1 MSKLAGSIY
10 GFGGRIVALGA
21 VSAALFM
28 SSCDNTPVKYDP
40 KALGFSSQAE
50 MEAAFAKGYQTKQ
63 KLDEMT
69 KPASASAAT
78 AQPAAPNG
86 SASAVVGEAVPIPT
100 DCEGLWHARNEIFH
114 KNGYCF
120 STERG
125 IKAFGNDG
133 CTTHGV
139 PALSGDD
146 RLRVA
151 ELKAAEQRLACRG
164 DTSTPPT
171 SVAGGGGGDTSTPT
185 RQVQPESN
193 RSRRV
198 AIVDYNGSTPLKCY
212 QNLNCASLEDVV
224 SKMQIRWQS
233 YSSSTPYSSACLA
246 AIARMREMQSAW
258 SVWSDQQRIG
268 VAMNQTGICNAR

>member
-1 MSKLAGSIY
+1 MKRLL
-10 GFGGRIVALGA
+10 ALGA

-69 KPASASAAT
+69 KPASAVSTSAAP
-78 AQPAAPNG
+78 AQPAAPSG

-100 DCEGLWHARNEIFH
+100 DCDGLWHARNEIFH

-133 CTTHGV
+133 CTTHSV

-146 RLRVA
+146 RNRVA
-151 ELKAAEQRLACRG
+151 ELKAAEDKLACK
-164 DTSTPPT
+164 
-171 SVAGGGGGDTSTPT
+171 GG
-185 RQVQPESN
+185 
-193 RSRRV
+193 
-198 AIVDYNGSTPLKCY
+198 A
-212 QNLNCASLEDVV
+212 
-224 SKMQIRWQS
+224 
-233 YSSSTPYSSACLA
+233 
-246 AIARMREMQSAW
+246 
-258 SVWSDQQRIG
+258 
-268 VAMNQTGICNAR
+268 